1 MKWNRYKKIQLILII
16 GFFIGVALVIYSVY
30 MNPNPEFKIIEGE
43 QVTLSGMSGETSR
56 NESVLLIKPNNNPVD
71 VLNVSGKLYERQED
85 GSLVVLNKSFY
96 DNLVLSIEHNVTEK
110 TFVGTFDEGYVIV
123 SSVNSDI
130 FPVKKTTEIN
140 LYFSY
145 HFPDVQGCKCKRFFC
160 EYVFIPK
167 VRIGYIP

>member
-1 MKWNRYKKIQLILII
+1 MKLNKYRKIQLILII
-16 GFFIGVALVIYSVY
+16 GFFVGVILILFSVY
-30 MNPNPEFKIIEGE
+30 MNPNPEFKIIEGK
-43 QVTLSGMSGETSR
+43 QITLSGMSGETSR
-56 NESVLLIKPNNNPVD
+56 NESILLIKPHNNPID

-85 GSLVVLNKSFY
+85 GSLVALNKSFY

-123 SSVNSDI
+123 SSFNSDI
-130 FPVKKTTEIN
+130 FPVKKNIEMK

-145 HFPDVQGCKCKRFFC
+145 HFPDVAGCPCNRFFC
-160 EYVFIPK
+160 EYVFVPN